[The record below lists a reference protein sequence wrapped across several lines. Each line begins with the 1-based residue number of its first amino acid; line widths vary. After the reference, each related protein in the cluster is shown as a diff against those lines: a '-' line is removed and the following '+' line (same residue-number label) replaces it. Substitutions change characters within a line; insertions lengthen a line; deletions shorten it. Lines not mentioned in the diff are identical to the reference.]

1 MSYFYHFDI
10 QQIESMTMYQF
21 RRYMQHIKTVMDL
34 FYGDG
39 TQATPSE
46 VAAVAAQYGIKG
58 PRV

>member
-1 MSYFYHFDI
+1 
-10 QQIESMTMYQF
+10 MTMYQF
-21 RRYMQHIKTVMDL
+21 SRYMQHIKTVMDM

-46 VAAVAAQYGIKG
+46 VAAAAAQYGIKG